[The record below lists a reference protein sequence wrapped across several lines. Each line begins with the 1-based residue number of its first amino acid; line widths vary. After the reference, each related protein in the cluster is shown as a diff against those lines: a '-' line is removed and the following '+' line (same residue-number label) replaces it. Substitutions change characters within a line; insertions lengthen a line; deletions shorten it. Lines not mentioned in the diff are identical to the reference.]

1 MRKNLIP
8 FQPQRM
14 GNKSSSS
21 ISHQTSIRNHL
32 GNLQSM
38 MIRSQPQPQSIKK
51 DIEKEDE
58 FSDDSDYYDDMILD
72 DSEDS

>member
-1 MRKNLIP
+1 
-8 FQPQRM
+8 
-14 GNKSSSS
+14 
-21 ISHQTSIRNHL
+21 
-32 GNLQSM
+32 M
-38 MIRSQPQPQSIKK
+38 MIRPQPQPQSIKK